1 MERKLDFTHE
11 VTVPEMLA
19 ARDHRVEQQR
29 DFIARF
35 HHPVICFMLNIP
47 GPHKVGEDF
56 YWAFETG
63 LQRIGHSLDQNGIRI
78 EAEGRRG
85 DRICVLR
92 FRGCGGDPCEGT
104 HVSHRGCGPARTHL
118 RHRRHSEGWTEGE
131 PRGVRHAT
139 AEVPHV

>member
-19 ARDHRVEQQR
+19 ARDHRVELQR

-63 LQRIGHSLDQNGIRI
+63 LQRIGHILDQNGIRI
-78 EAEGRRG
+78 EAEEKDVEVTGYVYYASVDAEAIRVKELMCLIEDADQLGRIFYIDLSG
-85 DRICVLR
+85 MDV
-92 FRGCGGDPCEGT
+92 E
-104 HVSHRGCGPARTHL
+104 
-118 RHRRHSEGWTEGE
+118 
-131 PRGVRHAT
+131 
-139 AEVPHV
+139 

>member
-56 YWAFETG
+56 Y
-63 LQRIGHSLDQNGIRI
+63 
-78 EAEGRRG
+78 
-85 DRICVLR
+85 
-92 FRGCGGDPCEGT
+92 
-104 HVSHRGCGPARTHL
+104 
-118 RHRRHSEGWTEGE
+118 
-131 PRGVRHAT
+131 
-139 AEVPHV
+139 

>member
-63 LQRIGHSLDQNGIRI
+63 LQRIGHSLDQNGIFDIDVIQKDGQKVSREEFGMPPRKCLMCEE
-78 EAEGRRG
+78 EAHLCARN
-85 DRICVLR
+85 
-92 FRGCGGDPCEGT
+92 
-104 HVSHRGCGPARTHL
+104 RTHAVPEMVAEI
-118 RHRRHSEGWTEGE
+118 HRIIEQA
-131 PRGVRHAT
+131 RG
-139 AEVPHV
+139 

>member
-29 DFIARF
+29 DFITRF

-78 EAEGRRG
+78 EAEEK
-85 DRICVLR
+85 DV
-92 FRGCGGDPCEGT
+92 
-104 HVSHRGCGPARTHL
+104 
-118 RHRRHSEGWTEGE
+118 
-131 PRGVRHAT
+131 
-139 AEVPHV
+139 EVTGYV

>member
-78 EAEGRRG
+78 EAEEKDVEVTGYVYYASVDAEAIRVKELMCLIEDADRLGRIFDIDVIQKDG
-85 DRICVLR
+85 Q
-92 FRGCGGDPCEGT
+92 
-104 HVSHRGCGPARTHL
+104 
-118 RHRRHSEGWTEGE
+118 
-131 PRGVRHAT
+131 
-139 AEVPHV
+139 